1 MNALTTR
8 FRPPASLLLGALAV
22 ATLTLALPSSAQAD
36 VLGDLAG
43 EFEGALASGNVGFAL
58 LVIFGAG
65 LLTALTPCVYPMIAI
80 TVSVFGARQAKS
92 RAEGA
97 FLSLAF
103 VLGIAAFFTPL
114 GVISAMSG
122 AGMGELNGSP
132 WVMGPL
138 ALLFV
143 AMALSMFGFWN
154 MNLPPALQTKLASV
168 GGQGYKGAFLVGLVS
183 GVVAAPCTGPVI
195 AVLLGYVASTRDAGF
210 GALAFFIYSLGL
222 GTLFFAVGTF
232 AVSLPKSGKWMDG
245 VKSIF
250 GIVMLVMAVY
260 YLKSF
265 LPLPRPD
272 FRTTEWLLVP
282 GALAIGGIL
291 LGAVHLSF
299 KEGSTVSRVRK
310 GVGVLATTAGFL
322 GLIFWSAALPE
333 GAHIEWMTDYA
344 EARETAETSGKP
356 LLVDFGADW
365 CGACNEI
372 EHEALADPRVVA
384 EAQRFV
390 PVRIDLSRNE
400 AERWDLLKNE
410 YDQMGLPFLAMHGPD
425 GEVDHR
431 ITGLVTADEFLEMLR
446 STN

>member
-1 MNALTTR
+1 MTATRSLTR
-8 FRPPASLLLGALAV
+8 GARALAG
-22 ATLTLALPSSAQAD
+22 TTLALAFTLLFASPAEAD

-43 EFEGALASGNVGFAL
+43 EFEGALASGNVAFAL

-97 FLSLAF
+97 MLSLSF

-114 GVISAMSG
+114 GVISALSG
-122 AGMGELNGSP
+122 AGIGELNGSL

-138 ALLFV
+138 AFLFV

-245 VKSIF
+245 VKSVF

-265 LPLPRPD
+265 LPVPRPTV
-272 FRTTEWLLVP
+272 RSTEWLVVP
-282 GALAIGGIL
+282 GVLAIGGIF

-299 KEGSTVSRVRK
+299 KEGSTLSRVRK
-310 GVGVLATTAGFL
+310 GVGVLASTAGFL
-322 GLIFWSAALPE
+322 GLIFWMAALPE
-333 GAHIEWMTDYA
+333 GAHIEWMTDYD
-344 EARETAETSGKP
+344 EARTAAETSGKP

-372 EHEALADPRVVA
+372 EHEALSDPRVVA

-390 PVRIDLSRNE
+390 PVRVDLSRNE
-400 AERWDLLKNE
+400 AERWALLKDN
-410 YDQMGLPFLAMHGPD
+410 YDQQGLPFLAMHGPD

>member
-8 FRPPASLLLGALAV
+8 LRNHAPSLVAGLAV
-22 ATLTLALPSSAQAD
+22 AALLFALPSSAEAD

-43 EFEGALASGNVGFAL
+43 EFEGALQSGNVGFAL

-97 FLSLAF
+97 LLSLAF

-210 GALAFFIYSLGL
+210 G
-222 GTLFFAVGTF
+222 
-232 AVSLPKSGKWMDG
+232 
-245 VKSIF
+245 
-250 GIVMLVMAVY
+250 
-260 YLKSF
+260 
-265 LPLPRPD
+265 
-272 FRTTEWLLVP
+272 
-282 GALAIGGIL
+282 
-291 LGAVHLSF
+291 
-299 KEGSTVSRVRK
+299 
-310 GVGVLATTAGFL
+310 
-322 GLIFWSAALPE
+322 
-333 GAHIEWMTDYA
+333 
-344 EARETAETSGKP
+344 
-356 LLVDFGADW
+356 
-365 CGACNEI
+365 
-372 EHEALADPRVVA
+372 
-384 EAQRFV
+384 
-390 PVRIDLSRNE
+390 
-400 AERWDLLKNE
+400 
-410 YDQMGLPFLAMHGPD
+410 
-425 GEVDHR
+425 
-431 ITGLVTADEFLEMLR
+431 
-446 STN
+446 